1 MTTLRNYMTCFVS
14 RNVPSAQRIREDGN
28 TDLELKQGLAIQ
40 MGTLAVFMPIH
51 LAIHLSTS
59 PTVSSRKVADFAV
72 NIPRMMSLPLSLL
85 IGFLV
90 PAVALALPAPSVL
103 TYAQKQTWLAAW
115 QVFPVLMEI
124 SQESLSMAVPL
135 IWGSR
140 LPTNQKSKDSN
151 ISIRALRMAYTF
163 ALAFAGVTRIATI
176 SISLSSKLFPAI
188 FAPEF
193 RGIFNPSNVFLPAS
207 LLPSK
212 KMTFVGEG
220 ALQLLQYDEICGSL
234 ALVIWS
240 AALLVK
246 KYSEFH
252 SFDIRAALKL
262 LGAATGLIV
271 SVTAFE
277 IPNCL
282 LLGSLLFLWGLNGLT

>member
-1 MTTLRNYMTCFVS
+1 MV
-14 RNVPSAQRIREDGN
+14 
-28 TDLELKQGLAIQ
+28 
-40 MGTLAVFMPIH
+40 MPIH
-51 LAIHLSTS
+51 LAVHLSTS
-59 PTVSSRKVADFAV
+59 PTVSSRNAADFAID
-72 NIPRMMSLPLSLL
+72 IPRMLSLPCSLL

-103 TYAQKQTWLAAW
+103 TSGQKQTWLAAW
-115 QVFPVLMEI
+115 QVFPVWMEI
-124 SQESLSMAVPL
+124 SQQSLALVVSMLWSSSPPAHQNRQ
-135 IWGSR
+135 GSSVQS
-140 LPTNQKSKDSN
+140 L
-151 ISIRALRMAYTF
+151 RALRTAYIF
-163 ALAFAGVTRIATI
+163 ALVFAGVTRIATI
-176 SISLSSKLFPAI
+176 SISLTSKLFPAI

-193 RGIFNPSNVFLPAS
+193 RGVLDPSNIFLPAS
-207 LLPSK
+207 LFPSK

-240 AALLVK
+240 TVLLVK

-271 SVTAFE
+271 SVPAFD
-277 IPNCL
+277 IFSHRVL
-282 LLGSLLFLWGLNGLT
+282 SLSISSEAPMN